1 MSSNRHRPQSPSSSP
16 LPHASPESPA
26 SSTSPAVS
34 VVHLEPPRKIAGD
47 VGQVLRMLD
56 TQLTQRKQQL
66 FDLSVQIGR
75 EYAAYMSAV
84 QTAGASVGLTGPE
97 HGAWNF
103 DVTTLEFQQTA
114 PPPAKPRG

>member
-26 SSTSPAVS
+26 SSTSPAVF
-34 VVHLEPPRKIAGD
+34 HLEPPRKIAGD

-75 EYAAYMSAV
+75 EHAAYMSAV